1 MRWRIAGISAGLT
14 LLILLCF
21 ALLVGRLA
29 TNRLKSDFR
38 EELQGT
44 ANQLAIEGQLGD
56 PRNFFQDTLMSG
68 DGSRAGG
75 RRGRP
80 ALSEH
85 ARPLLRSVRPH
96 PT

>member
-56 PRNFFQDTLMSG
+56 PRNFFQDTVMSG
-68 DGSRAGG
+68 DGVVRVVDGAGQPLAG
-75 RRGRP
+75 TP
-80 ALSEH
+80 A
-85 ARPLLRSVRPH
+85 
-96 PT
+96 